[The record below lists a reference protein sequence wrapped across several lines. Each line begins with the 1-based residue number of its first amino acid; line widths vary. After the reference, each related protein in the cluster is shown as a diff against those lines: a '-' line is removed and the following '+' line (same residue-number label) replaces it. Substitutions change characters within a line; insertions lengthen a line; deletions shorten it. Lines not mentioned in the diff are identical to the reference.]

1 MEKVIIIGEEKEAHT
16 YYVTGSEYLKTFE
29 LNHNIIDTNLLA
41 GIPNF
46 QKISKA
52 KKALLKPSVT
62 PEYKADRNALCPCG
76 SGKKFKK
83 CCINKTI
90 SK

>member
-1 MEKVIIIGEEKEAHT
+1 MITDETPVGFNMEASPYIITLTNPYKDLDKAI
-16 YYVTGSEYLKTFE
+16 L
-29 LNHNIIDTNLLA
+29 IDE
-41 GIPNF
+41 IKP

-52 KKALLKPSVT
+52 KRALLKPSVT

-83 CCINKTI
+83 CHLT
-90 SK
+90 

>member
-1 MEKVIIIGEEKEAHT
+1 MITDEMGIIGPYAIAISNLYAGLPDFH
-16 YYVTGSEYLKTFE
+16 EYLTVDE
-29 LNHNIIDTNLLA
+29 IQ
-41 GIPNF
+41 P

-52 KKALLKPSVT
+52 KRALLKPSVT

-83 CCINKTI
+83 CHLT
-90 SK
+90 

>member
-1 MEKVIIIGEEKEAHT
+1 MITDETPVGFNMEASPYIITLTNPYKDLDKAI
-16 YYVTGSEYLKTFE
+16 L
-29 LNHNIIDTNLLA
+29 IDE
-41 GIPNF
+41 IKP

-52 KKALLKPSVT
+52 KRALLKPSVT

-83 CCINKTI
+83 CHL
-90 SK
+90 

>member
-1 MEKVIIIGEEKEAHT
+1 MKEVIIIGEGVGKT
-16 YYVTGSEYLKTFE
+16 YCVTGSEYLKTFE
-29 LNHNIIDTNLLA
+29 LNHDLLDTSLIVD
-41 GIPNF
+41 IPNS

-52 KKALLKPSVT
+52 KRALLKPSVN

-83 CCINKTI
+83 CHLT
-90 SK
+90 